1 MSGPQTEEE
10 ELDMQLAANWED
22 IGGTV
27 SGLTPEEIEHIAVTM
42 FGCPVADE
50 DE

>member
-27 SGLTPEEIEHIAVTM
+27 SGLTSAEIEHIAVTM
-42 FGCPVADE
+42 FGCPE
-50 DE
+50 SNE